1 MIHATELTKR
11 FGRIVAVDGVNL
23 QVGDHGIVGL
33 LGPNGAGK
41 TTLMRILTG
50 FIPMSEGNAMVAGF
64 DVFEEPA
71 KVKARVGYLPE
82 TPPLYP
88 ELTIGEYLRFVA
100 EIRGIPR
107 ASRLSQVGEAM
118 EKVGLRRR
126 ENELLATL
134 SKGYRQRVGL
144 AQAIVHRPPLL
155 ILDEPTSGLDPA
167 QLVPIRQLIRD
178 IGEERLVL
186 FSTHVLQEVKVLCDR
201 VIVINRGKIVGDG
214 SKEQLARNI
223 GGGPW
228 LELVV
233 ESAGEDAVARLAAL
247 SAVEEVTELAPG
259 RFRLVGGAELAPS
272 VTELAVSLGWRVKQ
286 VADHQAS
293 LQEVFLSLVE
303 AEQ

>member
-1 MIHATELTKR
+1 MSSPMIHATELTKR

-23 QVGDHGIVGL
+23 EVGAHGIVGL

-50 FIPMSEGNAMVAGF
+50 FIPMSEGNAVVAGF

-100 EIRGIPR
+100 EIREVPR
-107 ASRLSQVGEAM
+107 AGRLSQVGEAM
-118 EKVGLRRR
+118 EKVGLQRR
-126 ENELLATL
+126 ENELLSTL

-144 AQAIVHRPPLL
+144 AQAIVHRPSLL

-178 IGEERLVL
+178 IGQDRLVL
-186 FSTHVLQEVKVLCDR
+186 FSTHVLHEVQTLCDR

-214 SKEQLARNI
+214 TTKQLASDI
-223 GGGPW
+223 GG
-228 LELVV
+228 
-233 ESAGEDAVARLAAL
+233 
-247 SAVEEVTELAPG
+247 
-259 RFRLVGGAELAPS
+259 
-272 VTELAVSLGWRVKQ
+272 
-286 VADHQAS
+286 
-293 LQEVFLSLVE
+293 
-303 AEQ
+303 